1 MASTVLLGDGVLD
14 AAAASVLSVSFLD
27 SSFLDSSFFST
38 APTDPFGVL
47 GVPIGGALAILKGG
61 FFTGGFFA
69 GGPDVP
75 FFGGVVGLC

>member
-14 AAAASVLSVSFLD
+14 AAAASVFSV
-27 SSFLDSSFFST
+27 SFLDSSFFST
-38 APTDPFGVL
+38 VPTDPFGVL

-61 FFTGGFFA
+61 FFTGGFFT